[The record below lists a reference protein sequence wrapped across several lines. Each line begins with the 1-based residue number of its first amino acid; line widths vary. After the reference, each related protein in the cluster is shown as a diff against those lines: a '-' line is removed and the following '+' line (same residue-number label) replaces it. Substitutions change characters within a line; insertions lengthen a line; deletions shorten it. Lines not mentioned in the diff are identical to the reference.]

1 MENKNSRHMK
11 KEKSVDNCMKIQY
24 TNFKI
29 YYKPFLSISFSSID
43 NQKSFWL
50 IFTLDQ
56 FMQRNGKL
64 EQF

>member
-1 MENKNSRHMK
+1 MK

-29 YYKPFLSISFSSID
+29 SYKPFLSISFSSID

-50 IFTLDQ
+50 IVTLDQ
-56 FMQRNGKL
+56 FMQRDGKL
-64 EQF
+64 E